1 MSDVHRRVVQRWNG
15 QEYTLENDHLAD
27 ESVVHLLLNG
37 THVTTLLATGADLED
52 LCRGHFVTELNLH
65 AEDVRPLPQVSE
77 TDGVF
82 SVNLEANVLH
92 QPTPRATIVTTSCG
106 ACNLDG
112 LPDLVALQHRVSE
125 PEHMLELEQLTSA
138 MHKMRNMQTV
148 FSQTGGVHAA
158 GVWYPDGTLIVRE
171 DIGRHNAV
179 DKILGH
185 HIATSHVEKPLALL
199 LSGRCG
205 WDIVAK
211 ASRMN
216 ISIIASI
223 GAASHLAADVA
234 RSTNITLVTF
244 LQEGAATIIGPVEGR
259 FRGKD

>member
-1 MSDVHRRVVQRWNG
+1 MSDVHQRFVQRWNG
-15 QEYTLENDHLAD
+15 MSFSLNQDRLAG

-37 THVTTLLATGADLED
+37 MHVTTLLATATDLADLW
-52 LCRGHFVTELNLH
+52 RGHMVTEH
-65 AEDVRPLPQVSE
+65 DTRAPSASRLPEVTEAS
-77 TDGVF
+77 GAY
-82 SVNLEANVLH
+82 SVNLDMHIERI
-92 QPTPRATIVTTSCG
+92 PKPRTDVVTTSCG

-112 LPDLVALQHRVSE
+112 LPELVALEHHVPE
-125 PEHMLELEQLTSA
+125 PLEPIDLNNLASA
-138 MHKMRNMQTV
+138 MEKMRGMQTV

-158 GVWYPDGTLIVRE
+158 GIWYANGELVIRE

-179 DKILGH
+179 DKVIGH
-185 HIATSHVEKPLALL
+185 HLTRTAQSTPLALL

-211 ASRMN
+211 AARMN
-216 ISIIASI
+216 LSVVASI

-234 RSTNITLVTF
+234 RKTNMTLVTF
-244 LQEGAATIIGPVEGR
+244 LQNDGATIIGPVEGR